1 MNESEYVSAHSLA
14 FEVYVIALIAY
25 DCTIEMLPANVV
37 STPFDGN
44 VSTFI
49 VRFATFVST
58 SLTCLEKSIVSVPVI
73 AFSNDVDTG
82 RQLKTFAAIVTVPTG
97 LSPLLSSTAL

>member
-1 MNESEYVSAHSLA
+1 M
-14 FEVYVIALIAY
+14 YVIALIAY
-25 DCTIEMLPANVV
+25 AVPIAALPANVV

-73 AFSNDVDTG
+73 VFSNDVDVG
-82 RQLKTFAAIVTVPTG
+82 RQLKASAAIVTVPMG
-97 LSPLLSSTAL
+97 LSALLSSMVL

>member
-1 MNESEYVSAHSLA
+1 
-14 FEVYVIALIAY
+14 VYVIALIAY
-25 DCTIEMLPANVV
+25 AVPSTAVAFDAV

>member
-1 MNESEYVSAHSLA
+1 MNESEYAYLHSLA

-25 DCTIEMLPANVV
+25 AVPIAALPANVV

-49 VRFATFVST
+49 VRFGSSVSL
-58 SLTCLEKSIVSVPVI
+58 SLTCVVKSIVAVSVIV
-73 AFSNDVDTG
+73 SVNDVDSG
-82 RQLKTFAAIVTVPTG
+82 IQLKAFADICTVPMG
-97 LSPLLSSTAL
+97 LSALLLSTTL